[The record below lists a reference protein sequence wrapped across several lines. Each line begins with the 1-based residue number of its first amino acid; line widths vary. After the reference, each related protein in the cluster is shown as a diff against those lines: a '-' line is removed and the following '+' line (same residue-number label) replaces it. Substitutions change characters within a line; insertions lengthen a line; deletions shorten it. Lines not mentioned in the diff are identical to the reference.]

1 MTFLRNISIRVMMLL
16 IMGVFVLLWGGVS
29 GFSLYSLKQATY
41 LLHDNSVQGKTYSYL
56 TYGNDQYFRS
66 VTRMARVMDYLQ
78 FNDTE
83 NAKKTLD
90 MALTAINNTKGAL
103 EKFKSAQHVGMDQ
116 KITNDMVASWSEL
129 LTTAIDPMYAAL
141 QKNDLEGFRNVFRK
155 VYPPASWA
163 FGDAAQKY
171 TAVVTNSDFIE
182 TVSQHNSWTQNVLM
196 MALLI
201 SIVIF
206 LVSER
211 YLTRYLV
218 NPVSSIQA
226 HLGKLIAGR
235 LDSHLAEFGRNCAG
249 RIIPDINQLQRSLR
263 ETVSLIRDTAET
275 IYQGATEIRQGNND
289 LSGRTEQQA
298 SALQETAA
306 SMEQLSSTVQHN
318 AENVHQAT
326 LLAQEASQAAT
337 EGGKITSNVV
347 ETMDSITAS
356 SRKIADITSVIN
368 GIAFQTNILALNAAV
383 EAARA
388 GEQGRGFAVVAG
400 EVRSL
405 AQRSAQAAKEI
416 EGLIAESVSRVDV
429 GSSQVK
435 QAGEAMQS
443 IISSVAHVSDLIGEI
458 ASASDEQSRGIA
470 QIGQAVNEMDGVT
483 QQNATLVEQALAAIS
498 SLEEQARQL
507 TQAVEVFHLGDEHTP
522 RSAAPKSG
530 VNVAL
535 KRPALHNQATAA
547 LPPAKKTATQGNWEK
562 F

>member
-16 IMGVFVLLWGGVS
+16 IMGLFVVLWGGVS
-29 GFSLYSLKQATY
+29 GFSLYSLKQVTY

-78 FNDTE
+78 FNDSE

-90 MALTAINNTKGAL
+90 MALTAITNTKGAL
-103 EKFKSAQHVGMDQ
+103 EKFKSAQHVGVDK
-116 KITNDMVASWSEL
+116 KITTDMVASWSEL

-141 QKNDLEGFRNVFRK
+141 QKNDLDGFRNVFRK

-182 TVSQHNSWTQNVLM
+182 TVNQHNSWTQNVLM
-196 MALLI
+196 MALVI

-206 LVSER
+206 LISER
-211 YLTRYLV
+211 YLTRYMV
-218 NPVSSIQA
+218 NPVSSIQK

-235 LDSHLAEFGRNCAG
+235 LDSQLAEFGRNCAG
-249 RIIPDINQLQRSLR
+249 RIIPDINHLQRSLR

-347 ETMDSITAS
+347 ATMDSITAS

-416 EGLIAESVSRVDV
+416 EGLIAESVSRVDI

-435 QAGEAMQS
+435 QAGDAMQS

-507 TQAVEVFHLGDEHTP
+507 TQAVEVFHLGDEHGQ
-522 RSAAPKSG
+522 RSSG
-530 VNVAL
+530 GKPGTTMAL
-535 KRPALHNQATAA
+535 KRPTLRNDATAA
-547 LPPAKKTATQGNWEK
+547 LPAARKATSQENWEK

>member
-1 MTFLRNISIRVMMLL
+1 MSFLRNISIRMMMLF
-16 IMGVFVLLWGGVS
+16 IMGFFVVLWGGAS
-29 GFSLYSLKQATY
+29 GYSLLSLKQVT
-41 LLHDNSVQGKTYSYL
+41 LLLSDNSVQGKTYSYL

-90 MALTAINNTKGAL
+90 MALTAINNSKGAL
-103 EKFKSAQHVGMDQ
+103 DKFKAAPQIGIDR
-116 KITNDMVASWSEL
+116 KLTDEMVASWSTL
-129 LTTAIDPMYAAL
+129 LSTAIDPMYAAL
-141 QKNDLEGFRNVFRK
+141 QKNDLEAFRSVFRK

-163 FGDAAQKY
+163 FGDVAQKY
-171 TAVVTNSDFIE
+171 TAAVTNSDFLG
-182 TVSQHNSWTQNVLM
+182 TVNTYNNWTRNVLIL
-196 MALLI
+196 ALII
-201 SIVIF
+201 SVFIF
-206 LVSER
+206 LISER
-211 YLTRYLV
+211 YLTTYLV
-218 NPVSSIQA
+218 NPITAIQG

-235 LDSHLAEFGRNCAG
+235 LDQHLDEFGRNCAG
-249 RIIPDINQLQRSLR
+249 RIIPDIKQLQFSLKD
-263 ETVSLIRDTAET
+263 TVSLIRDTAEA

-326 LLAQEASQAAT
+326 KLAQEASDAAIQ
-337 EGGKITSNVV
+337 GGKITNNVV

-356 SRKIADITSVIN
+356 SNKIADITSVIN

-416 EGLIAESVSRVDV
+416 EGLIAESVSRVDM

-435 QAGEAMQS
+435 QAGEAMQT
-443 IISSVAHVSDLIGEI
+443 IINAVSHVSNLIGEI
-458 ASASDEQSRGIA
+458 ASASDEQSRGIS

-483 QQNATLVEQALAAIS
+483 QQNATLVQQAMAAIA

-507 TQAVEVFHLGDEHTP
+507 TQAVEVFHLGNEHH
-522 RSAAPKSG
+522 SATGNMSM
-530 VNVAL
+530 AL
-535 KRPALHNQATAA
+535 KRSSSKGTTPA
-547 LPPAKKTATQGNWEK
+547 LPPANKTSGQGNWEQ